1 MNILS
6 RLVVTAAVVGG
17 VGGSTPVLASGGES
31 SPARLTP
38 VRTIDRPATGGS
50 IVSFVRDHDG
60 KPVAGAV
67 VSVVGRRIA
76 TGITDQ
82 SGKCMFVSLPPGDYL
97 VRVHRTGYVPASS
110 QLVLAAPGVGT
121 AWSFVLRAQ
130 PAVFLE
136 PIPKDEARQVYA
148 AGFVGEEPTLRPT
161 GEAPAGDGDDDH
173 DEVAWRIRHMKRSV
187 LKDATEQGV
196 VDDGGGEGFDDG
208 GGSTFD
214 PVAAANF
221 SHPTGDVM
229 ARMAASLLTDFPLVG
244 QLNLLTTGSFDSPQ
258 QLASA
263 GTLARG
269 VAQMSIGSSAG
280 RHGDWSV
287 QGAMTQG
294 DVAAWMVSGSYLTRA
309 PGRHVYDTGMSY
321 SLQRYDGS
329 NPAALAAVAD
339 GNRYAAML
347 YAYDAFTVNRKV
359 SLVYGGRYAKYG
371 YLEDSLFSPRARLTI
386 APTGSLRFSFGVARR
401 AVAPGAEEFVPSMV
415 AGNWVPPERTFA
427 PITGTTFVPERTN
440 HFDVSMEHDLTPST
454 LVAVRSFYQDTED
467 QLVTLFGLGNVE
479 RLAADLGHY
488 YVGSAGDVSAR
499 GWTVSVRQVIAQRL
513 RGSVDYTVSTAQW
526 QETPQ
531 SDIVSL
537 RLPGVARRG
546 PERIQDVTA
555 AVDTDIP
562 GHRDARLR
570 ALPDQHGLRGWHDRV
585 ARPDAGGTV
594 RRAGDAVAAV
604 HGLRQR
610 ALGNAGRRA
619 QPVPGRRRRG
629 VGLRRTARR
638 AAAQAH
644 RWRIDAS
651 LLSFAI
657 AGRP

>member
-1 MNILS
+1 M
-6 RLVVTAAVVGG
+6 
-17 VGGSTPVLASGGES
+17 
-31 SPARLTP
+31 
-38 VRTIDRPATGGS
+38 
-50 IVSFVRDHDG
+50 
-60 KPVAGAV
+60 
-67 VSVVGRRIA
+67 
-76 TGITDQ
+76 
-82 SGKCMFVSLPPGDYL
+82 
-97 VRVHRTGYVPASS
+97 
-110 QLVLAAPGVGT
+110 
-121 AWSFVLRAQ
+121 
-130 PAVFLE
+130 
-136 PIPKDEARQVYA
+136 
-148 AGFVGEEPTLRPT
+148 
-161 GEAPAGDGDDDH
+161 
-173 DEVAWRIRHMKRSV
+173 
-187 LKDATEQGV
+187 
-196 VDDGGGEGFDDG
+196 
-208 GGSTFD
+208 
-214 PVAAANF
+214 
-221 SHPTGDVM
+221 
-229 ARMAASLLTDFPLVG
+229 
-244 QLNLLTTGSFDSPQ
+244 NLLTTGSFDSPQ
-258 QLASA
+258 QLVSA

-339 GNRYAAML
+339 GNRYAAVL

-359 SLVYGGRYAKYG
+359 SLLYGGRYAKYG

-386 APTGSLRFSFGVARR
+386 APTGSLRLSFGVAPPRGGAGRRGVR
-401 AVAPGAEEFVPSMV
+401 AVDGGGQLGA
-415 AGNWVPPERTFA
+415 AGAHVRADYGYHASCRSGP
-427 PITGTTFVPERTN
+427 N
-440 HFDVSMEHDLTPST
+440 HFDVSMEHDLTPTT

-479 RLAADLGHY
+479 RPAADLGHY

-562 GHRDARLR
+562 VTETHVY
-570 ALPDQHGLRGWHDRV
+570 ALYRISTGYAGGTIDV
-585 ARPDAGGTV
+585 ARPDAGGAV

-610 ALGNAGRRA
+610 ALGDAGRRA

-629 VGLRRTARR
+629 VGLRRAARR

-644 RWRIDAS
+644 RWRTDAS

>member
-31 SPARLTP
+31 SPAPLRP

-82 SGKCMFVSLPPGDYL
+82 AGKCMFVSLPPGDYL

-148 AGFVGEEPTLRPT
+148 AGFVGDEPTLRPA
-161 GEAPAGDGDDDH
+161 GDAPVGDGDDDH
-173 DEVAWRIRHMKRSV
+173 DEVAWRIRHLKRSV
-187 LKDATEQGV
+187 LKDATEQAV
-196 VDDGGGEGFDDG
+196 VDDGGGDGLDD

-221 SHPTGDVM
+221 SHPTGDLM
-229 ARMAASLLTDFPLVG
+229 TRMAASLLTDFPLVG

-294 DVAAWMVSGSYLTRA
+294 DVAAWMVSGAYVTRA

-339 GNRYAAML
+339 GNRYAALL
-347 YAYDAFTVNRKV
+347 YGYDAFAVSRKV
-359 SLVYGGRYAKYG
+359 SLLYGGRYAKYG

-386 APTGSLRFSFGVARR
+386 APTGSLRLSFGVARR

-427 PITGTTFVPERTN
+427 PITGTRFVPERTN
-440 HFDVSMEHDLTPST
+440 HFDVSMEHDLTPTT
-454 LVAVRSFYQDTED
+454 LVAVRSFYQATED

-513 RGSVDYTVSTAQW
+513 RGSVDYTVSNAQW

-562 GHRDARLR
+562 VTETHVY
-570 ALPDQHGLRGWHDRV
+570 ALYRISTGY
-585 ARPDAGGTV
+585 AGGTTESLGPTLAARFDVQVTQSLPFMDFANAHWEMLVGV
-594 RRAGDAVAAV
+594 RNLFRDAADEASVYDELLV
-604 HGLRQR
+604 VRPPKRIVGGLT
-610 ALGNAGRRA
+610 
-619 QPVPGRRRRG
+619 
-629 VGLRRTARR
+629 LR
-638 AAAQAH
+638 
-644 RWRIDAS
+644 
-651 LLSFAI
+651 F
-657 AGRP
+657 

>member
-1 MNILS
+1 
-6 RLVVTAAVVGG
+6 
-17 VGGSTPVLASGGES
+17 
-31 SPARLTP
+31 
-38 VRTIDRPATGGS
+38 
-50 IVSFVRDHDG
+50 
-60 KPVAGAV
+60 
-67 VSVVGRRIA
+67 
-76 TGITDQ
+76 
-82 SGKCMFVSLPPGDYL
+82 
-97 VRVHRTGYVPASS
+97 
-110 QLVLAAPGVGT
+110 
-121 AWSFVLRAQ
+121 
-130 PAVFLE
+130 
-136 PIPKDEARQVYA
+136 
-148 AGFVGEEPTLRPT
+148 
-161 GEAPAGDGDDDH
+161 
-173 DEVAWRIRHMKRSV
+173 MKRSV
-187 LKDATEQGV
+187 LKDATDQAV
-196 VDDGGGEGFDDG
+196 IDDGGGEGLEDA
-208 GGSTFD
+208 GSTFD

-229 ARMAASLLTDFPLVG
+229 ARMAASLLNDFPLVG

-258 QLASA
+258 QLVSA

-294 DVAAWMVSGSYLTRA
+294 DVAAWMVSGAYVTRA

-339 GNRYAAML
+339 GNRYAAVL
-347 YAYDAFTVNRKV
+347 YAYDAFTVSRKV
-359 SLVYGGRYAKYG
+359 TLLYGGRYAKYG
-371 YLEDSLFSPRARLTI
+371 YLDDSLFSPRARLTI
-386 APTGSLRFSFGVARR
+386 APTESLRVSFGVARR

-427 PITGTTFVPERTN
+427 PITGTSFVPERTN
-440 HFDVSMEHDLTPST
+440 HFDVSMEHDLTPTT

-479 RLAADLGHY
+479 RPAADLGHY

-537 RLPGVARRG
+537 RLPGVTRRG

-562 GHRDARLR
+562 VTETHVY
-570 ALPDQHGLRGWHDRV
+570 ALYRISTGY
-585 ARPDAGGTV
+585 AGGTIDSLGSTLAARFDVQVTQSLPFMDFANAHWEMLVGV
-594 RRAGDAVAAV
+594 RNLFRDAADEASVYDELLV
-604 HGLRQR
+604 VRPPKRIVGGLT
-610 ALGNAGRRA
+610 
-619 QPVPGRRRRG
+619 
-629 VGLRRTARR
+629 LR
-638 AAAQAH
+638 
-644 RWRIDAS
+644 
-651 LLSFAI
+651 F
-657 AGRP
+657 